1 MNGYEKV
8 IIDNLKKVFEKKDVP
23 EMRFKVLGEDCLVKE
38 EGIFL
43 SEKKEISPVGII
55 VSLYAQNHLKKEP
68 VFEPFISIR
77 EIPGSMPYHGAFHEN
92 SERPLVPYVRKIY
105 EKKELILKKLGS
117 PEKSFS
123 EDAGDFFLVLFPL
136 PKIALKY
143 IFYFE
148 DEEFP
153 ASVTCLFSNNAIE
166 FLPLDPLADLAEY
179 TGKKII
185 ELLSQPPLPDGRG
198 LKP

>member
-8 IIDNLKKVFEKKDVP
+8 ILDNLKKVFEEKDIS
-23 EMRFKVLGEDCLVKE
+23 EIRLKALGEDCVVRP
-38 EGIFL
+38 EGVFIN
-43 SEKKEISPVGII
+43 EKKEISPIGII
-55 VSLYAQNHLKKEP
+55 ISLYAQNHLEKEP
-68 VFEPFISIR
+68 VFEPFISVR

-92 SERPLVPYVRKIY
+92 SEKPLIPYVSRIY
-105 EKKELILKKLGS
+105 EKKDYILNKIGS
-117 PEKSFS
+117 PKKSFS
-123 EDAGDFFLVLFPL
+123 EDAGDFFLVLSPL

-153 ASVTCLFSNNAIE
+153 ASVTCLFSKNAID

-179 TGKKII
+179 TGKKIR
-185 ELLSQPPLPDGRG
+185 ELLNE
-198 LKP
+198 

>member
-8 IIDNLKKVFEKKDVP
+8 ILDNLKKVFAKKNIS
-23 EMRFKVLGEDCLVKE
+23 EIRLKALGEDCVVRPD
-38 EGIFL
+38 GVFIN
-43 SEKKEISPVGII
+43 EKKEVSPVGII
-55 VSLYAQNHLKKEP
+55 ISLYVQNHLEKEP

-77 EIPGSMPYHGAFHEN
+77 EIPHSMLYYNAFHEN
-92 SERPLVPYVRKIY
+92 SERPLIPYVRRIY
-105 EKKELILKKLGS
+105 EKKDYILNKIGS
-117 PEKSFS
+117 LKKSFS
-123 EDAGDFFLVLFPL
+123 EDTGDFFLVLFPL

-153 ASVTCLFSNNAIE
+153 ASVTCLFSKNAIE
-166 FLPLDPLADLAEY
+166 FLPLDPLADLAEH

-185 ELLSQPPLPDGRG
+185 EFINE
-198 LKP
+198 